1 MSKRYPRAKWI
12 LPDVVDPTT
21 HKCYTISV
29 PNDRFHIAA
38 FLGALQDLGSAMQW
52 ADDEAHTAKDVALV
66 WRDVIDNLCAEETD
80 EDCCMQ
86 CSPVNKPFLDPLE
99 LGETKKLQVVVE
111 AGEFQL
117 LPIILH
123 ARQSLTISDMRGQWR
138 DSTYHPE
145 IECTSNWETPTGL
158 IISAGGAAPAD
169 TFITDVLPEVP
180 HMKLIMRVNVCGTL
194 SYHDLDDPIT
204 YTVPESVGEEGV
216 FIEFLGNCPLDINNE
231 IASGFLGYGMVCFK
245 AIVSDANYCP
255 QVFIDFEEDPP
266 TTYELINGTIVETSP
281 IGEGAACRG
290 DSISSVSKEVEIAI
304 ATEDCTARDYAF
316 TYYVQNGSSPI
327 GMSTTWFL
335 RRENGTVIDFG
346 NESWVPGNNTVE
358 TRTVSL
364 GSAPGVFSIELQVIV
379 TTSAPIDPDF
389 QLFVDNLFMN

>member
-1 MSKRYPRAKWI
+1 MSKRYPRAKWT
-12 LPDVVDPTT
+12 LPDVVEPTT

-66 WRDVIDNLCAEETD
+66 WRDIIDNLCAEETD
-80 EDCCMQ
+80 EDCCMV
-86 CSPVNKPFLDPLE
+86 CSPVNKPFFEPLE
-99 LGETKKLQVVVE
+99 PGETKRLQVVVE

-123 ARQSLTISDMRGQWR
+123 ARQSITITDMRGQWR
-138 DSTYHPE
+138 DSSYHPDMD
-145 IECTSNWETPTGL
+145 CSSNWETPLG
-158 IISAGGAAPAD
+158 IVINAGGAAAAD
-169 TFITDVLPEVP
+169 TFITDVMPEVP
-180 HMKLIMRVNVCGTL
+180 HMKLIMRVNVCDVL

-204 YTVPESVGEEGV
+204 YTVPESVGEDGV

-245 AIVSDANYCP
+245 ATLSDANYCP

-266 TTYELINGTIVETSP
+266 TTYELINGTIVSSSP

-290 DSISSVSKEVEIAI
+290 DAISTISKQVEIAI
-304 ATEDCTARDYAF
+304 PTEDCTARDYAF

-335 RRENGTVIDFG
+335 RRENGTIISNG
-346 NESWVPGNNTVE
+346 GESWVPGNNSVENRTVE
-358 TRTVSL
+358 L
-364 GSAPGVFSIELQVIV
+364 GSAPGVFSIELQWIC

-389 QLFVDNLFMN
+389 QLFIDNVFMN